1 MPSTS
6 SDLPADQ
13 TQKPAPGLANVL
25 LVEDDAILAMALEDA
40 LLRAGAGRVTICASV
55 EQTMRALDSDERPDA
70 IVLDVHLADRDDGW
84 ALAEL
89 VTMLGPRPPRIAFST
104 GSPESIPANVAALG
118 PVFVKPYDP
127 DDLVGAL
134 VEGGKSGLFTLLRRN
149 GR

>member
-6 SDLPADQ
+6 SDLPADH

-127 DDLVGAL
+127 DDLVAAL
-134 VEGGKSGLFTLLRRN
+134 VEGRKAGLFTLLRRN
-149 GR
+149 AR

>member
-6 SDLPADQ
+6 TNTSSDRPD
-13 TQKPAPGLANVL
+13 KPARGLAHVL
-25 LVEDDAILAMALEDA
+25 LVEDDSILALALEDA

-55 EQTMRALDSDERPDA
+55 EQTMRELDSEERPDA

-89 VTMLGPRPPRIAFST
+89 VTMLGARPPRIAFST
-104 GSPESIPANVAALG
+104 GSPEAIPANVAALG

-134 VEGGKSGLFTLLRRN
+134 VEDGKTGLFTLLRRN

>member
-6 SDLPADQ
+6 SDLPADKN
-13 TQKPAPGLANVL
+13 QKPAPGLAHVL

-40 LLRAGAGRVTICASV
+40 LLRAGAGRVTICVSV

-104 GSPESIPANVAALG
+104 GSPEAIPANVAALG

-127 DDLVGAL
+127 DDLVAAL
-134 VEGGKSGLFTLLRRN
+134 VEDRKSGLFTLLRRN

>member
-1 MPSTS
+1 MSSTS
-6 SDLPADQ
+6 KDLPADRQ
-13 TQKPAPGLANVL
+13 GKPAPGLSRVL

-40 LLRAGAGRVTICASV
+40 LLRAGAGTVTICASV
-55 EQTMRALDSDERPDA
+55 EKTMRELEGELRADA

-104 GSPESIPANVAALG
+104 GSPEAIPASVAALG

-127 DDLVGAL
+127 DDLVAAL
-134 VEGGKSGLFTLLRRN
+134 VEGGKSGLFTILRRTP
-149 GR
+149 R